1 LAGEVH
7 YIRIAHV
14 PPGEAPL
21 WVREKW
27 VGLELPIAD
36 AQTNADRFHTSGV
49 LTGPRNRFLAVLW
62 GILGW
67 LPAQSGYGVDV
78 AAALDILERTAPEA
92 ALWWRE
98 NVPRLM
104 KTGRKFLFQAEVCE
118 PVEDPPPNGDD
129 GSADSRAEPT

>member
-1 LAGEVH
+1 MAGEKR
-7 YIRIAHV
+7 YIRIVAL

-27 VGLELPIAD
+27 VGLELPIAGRQ
-36 AQTNADRFHTSGV
+36 ASADSFHTSGV
-49 LTGPRNRFLAVLW
+49 LSGPRNRFVVVIW

-78 AAALDILERTAPEA
+78 AAALDILEQVAPEA
-92 ALWWRE
+92 AAWWRK

-104 KTGRKFLFQAEVCE
+104 RPGRKFLFQAQVCE
-118 PVEDPPPNGDD
+118 PVAAP
-129 GSADSRAEPT
+129 SARSQ